1 MYTPPFMRQYRA
13 RAKNAERHLQILEKH
28 LKMQLVLQ
36 EFFTIAGVIEAYP
49 QKGRKAKLRNI
60 YFFPQ
65 LHLKAQ

>member
-1 MYTPPFMRQYRA
+1 MYIPPFMRQYRA
-13 RAKNAERHLQILEKH
+13 RAKNAERHLQILEKL

-36 EFFTIAGVIEAYP
+36 EFFTIAGVWAYP